1 MIARSGLP
9 EGMKEAPATGRFR
22 GSAWLVLAPGLTFL
36 IALVAAPLALM
47 LLYSLAHRLAP
58 GTPWP
63 EGFSLGHYARL
74 ADGLY
79 LRIFLRSIF
88 QAGLAALFSLLLGY
102 PLAYFIARSP
112 LAKRERLL
120 LLVIIPFWTNFLV
133 RTYAWMVLLR
143 AQGVINSLLGAIGL
157 ISDPLPLLY
166 NEAAVQVGLVYTLMP
181 LLVLPLYANLEK
193 LDQRLLDAA
202 GDLGASPVAAFW
214 AITWPLSRPGV
225 LLGSL
230 MVFIS
235 AFGMFLVP
243 DLMGGAR
250 TVMVGNL
257 IQNQFLQARNWPF
270 GAAAALALSGVV
282 LALALLVQRL
292 ARLDGG
298 EVQR

>member
-1 MIARSGLP
+1 MMRRSDW
-9 EGMKEAPATGRFR
+9 R
-22 GSAWLVLAPGLTFL
+22 GWTVLAPGVLWL
-36 IALVAAPLALM
+36 AALVAAPLVLM
-47 LLYSLAHRLAP
+47 LLYSLAARLAP

-74 ADGLY
+74 FDALY
-79 LRIFLRSIF
+79 LRIFVRSVL
-88 QAGLAALFSLLLGY
+88 QASLAASLSLLLGY
-102 PLAYFIARSP
+102 PLAYYIARSP
-112 LAKRERLL
+112 LSKRDRLL

-143 AQGVINSLLGAIGL
+143 AQGVINSLLDAAGL
-157 ISDPLPLLY
+157 ITEPLPLLY

-202 GDLGASPVAAFW
+202 NDLGASPMATFW
-214 AITWPLSRPGV
+214 AVTWPLSRPGV
-225 LLGSL
+225 LLGSM

-250 TVMVGNL
+250 SIMVGNL

-270 GAAAALALSGVV
+270 GAAVALMLTAVV
-282 LALALLVQRL
+282 LGLALLVQRWG
-292 ARLDGG
+292 RLDGG
-298 EVQR
+298 GVRR